1 MSEALDVGGKLLLEA
16 FAASERGE
24 AYTVRTLCNRAQQI
38 HEQTT
43 SPLRD
48 GLEKIK
54 SFVPQTERE
63 RIMHTLAIEALK
75 GEKECH

>member
-1 MSEALDVGGKLLLEA
+1 MSEALDLGDQLLLEA

-24 AYTVRTLCNRAQQI
+24 AYTVRVFCKRAQEL
-38 HEQTT
+38 HEQATV
-43 SPLRD
+43 PLRD

-63 RIMHTLAIEALK
+63 RIMHALTVEALK
-75 GEKECH
+75 GEKT